1 MEKEEGG
8 EEEEGK
14 EEEEVGLGP
23 VQGWRE
29 RRGRVSAGRNVI
41 GYYSLLLDAVAPLPP
56 SLPPCLPNLT
66 LVASVQAS
74 TCPALTTRSS
84 PSGRSTRMMEPKAER
99 ASFPVRGGREGGREG
114 GRVNVRYVGYGGCR
128 KDDGATGEE

>member
-56 SLPPCLPNLT
+56 SLPPSLLT
-66 LVASVQAS
+66 KLDPRCFRPGQHMPGLDHSLLSLWQVHANDGAKGGEGEFSY
-74 TCPALTTRSS
+74 
-84 PSGRSTRMMEPKAER
+84 ER
-99 ASFPVRGGREGGREG
+99 REGGREG
-114 GRVNVRYVGYGGCR
+114 GR
-128 KDDGATGEE
+128 KGECEIGRMWRLSQG